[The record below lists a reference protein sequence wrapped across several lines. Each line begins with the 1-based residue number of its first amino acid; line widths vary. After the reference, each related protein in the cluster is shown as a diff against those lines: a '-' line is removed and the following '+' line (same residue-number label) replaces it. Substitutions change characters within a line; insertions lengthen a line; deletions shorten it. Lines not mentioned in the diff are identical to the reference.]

1 MNFTVSQENE
11 MNISTSTHS
20 NQARIRLSGRFD
32 FNSHR
37 HFKQA
42 CEGPLTE
49 AAVGELVVDMAA
61 VDYLDSSA
69 LGMLLILRDRGAAA
83 SKRVVIENCTGAV
96 SDVLRIA
103 NFQKLFTMR

>member
-1 MNFTVSQENE
+1 MH
-11 MNISTSTHS
+11 IDTSTHS
-20 NQARIRLSGRFD
+20 HQARIRLSGRFD

-37 HFKQA
+37 NFKQA
-42 CEGPLTE
+42 CEGPLTA
-49 AAVGELVVDMAA
+49 AAVGEVVVDMAA

-83 SKRVVIENCTGAV
+83 NKQIVIENCAGTV
-96 SDVLRIA
+96 SEVLRIA

>member
-1 MNFTVSQENE
+1 
-11 MNISTSTHS
+11 MNIATSINS
-20 NQARIRLSGRFD
+20 NQARIRLAGRFD

-42 CEGPLTE
+42 CEGALTE
-49 AAVGELVVDMAA
+49 PAVGEVVVDMAS

-69 LGMLLILRDRGAAA
+69 LGMLLILRDRGTAAN
-83 SKRVVIENCTGAV
+83 KRIVIENCAGAV